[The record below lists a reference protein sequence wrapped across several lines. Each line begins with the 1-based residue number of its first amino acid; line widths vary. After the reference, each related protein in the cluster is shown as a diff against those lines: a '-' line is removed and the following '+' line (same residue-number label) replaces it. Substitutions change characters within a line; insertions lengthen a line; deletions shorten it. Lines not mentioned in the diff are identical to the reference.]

1 MTDWD
6 QLSPQEV
13 ERLAR
18 NIGPGEWAVDR
29 QRPIST
35 LLGSCVAVCMF
46 DPVSR
51 VGGMNHF
58 MLPNIR
64 RNDHHADD
72 DMLLSGDYA
81 MEALLNGL
89 LNQGAVR
96 HRVQAKAF
104 GGGTIIHG
112 MTSAGIGERNAAF
125 AREWLTREGISLQAE
140 DFLGPWS
147 RKLLFIP
154 ATGTAWCKR
163 MPTTMTTVEQ
173 IAREEADYAAS
184 LQRKPP
190 KGNIE
195 LF

>member
-6 QLSPQEV
+6 ALSPQEV
-13 ERLAR
+13 ERQAR
-18 NIGPGEWAVDR
+18 TIAPGEWAVER
-29 QRPIST
+29 QRPIAT
-35 LLGSCVAVCMF
+35 LLGSCVAVCLF
-46 DPVSR
+46 DPVIH

-64 RNDHHADD
+64 RKDGHADD

-104 GGGTIIHG
+104 GGGTIIQG
-112 MTSAGIGERNAAF
+112 MESAGIGNRNAEF
-125 AREWLTREGISLQAE
+125 ACEWLAREGIQLLAS

-147 RKLLFIP
+147 RKLLFVP

-163 MPTTMTTVEQ
+163 MPTSMTTVQ
-173 IAREEADYAAS
+173 DIARVEASYAES

-190 KGNIE
+190 SGNVE

>member
-6 QLSPQEV
+6 ALSPQEV

-18 NIGPGEWAVDR
+18 NIAPGEWAVER

-35 LLGSCVAVCMF
+35 LLGSCVAVCLF
-46 DPVSR
+46 DPATR
-51 VGGMNHF
+51 LGGMNHF
-58 MLPNIR
+58 MLPTMR
-64 RNDHHADD
+64 RDDHHADD

-89 LNQGAVR
+89 LNQGAAR
-96 HRVQAKAF
+96 HRIQAKAF
-104 GGGTIIHG
+104 GGGTIISG
-112 MTSAGIGERNAAF
+112 MASAGIGNRNADF
-125 AREWLTREGISLQAE
+125 AREWLARERIELLAA
-140 DFLGPWS
+140 DLLGPWS

-163 MPTTMTTVEQ
+163 LPTTMATAQE
-173 IAREEADYAAS
+173 IAREEANYAES

-190 KGNIE
+190 PGNIE